1 MPDETET
8 VEDRQPEEED
18 ETADPNHE
26 IHTRAREQLMTN
38 LEDLADGTVRIGDR
52 VLTFC
57 VACGDPRHTLA
68 ECNFD
73 TTRTAEVNRGIEIMR
88 QALLRYPKHQP
99 RLRGADAT
107 SDVPMQPADDEA
119 TMEVE
124 TGSAASSTTRRPKA
138 KARPRRAT
146 IIADVILIRYDNPRN
161 LGSDVANRR
170 GQFLLC

>member
-18 ETADPNHE
+18 EKADLNHE

-73 TTRTAEVNRGIEIMR
+73 TTR
-88 QALLRYPKHQP
+88 
-99 RLRGADAT
+99 
-107 SDVPMQPADDEA
+107 
-119 TMEVE
+119 
-124 TGSAASSTTRRPKA
+124 
-138 KARPRRAT
+138 
-146 IIADVILIRYDNPRN
+146 IADVILIR
-161 LGSDVANRR
+161 L
-170 GQFLLC
+170 